1 MRSNQVIGL
10 TLLGV
15 GSVAAAGFTL
25 IARAVVRRK
34 TSYADGR
41 ARRRVPKRRRK
52 VTETAVEITGRVG
65 KKWAHAPIAAGVAA
79 YAWQRGSGPAALA
92 APLASVGAY
101 ALSELFDRRFPHRSP
116 PPGRH
121 SPTTPSFPSGHSLST
136 MAVGVTSAYML
147 AREGI
152 IPVELAVPVGLVV
165 PVASGIG
172 RLYLDRHWS
181 TDVAAGW
188 LAGLSLAAG
197 CASVY
202 EALRE

>member
-1 MRSNQVIGL
+1 MRSNHTIGL

-25 IARAVVRRK
+25 VASAVIRRE

-52 VTETAVEITGRVG
+52 VTETAVTVAGRVG

-79 YAWQRGSGPAALA
+79 YAWQRGAGPAALA
-92 APLASVGAY
+92 APLASAGAY
-101 ALSELFDRRFPHRSP
+101 ALCELFDRRMPHRSP

-136 MAVGVTSAYML
+136 MAVGVTSAYLL
-147 AREGI
+147 AREEL
-152 IPVELAVPVGLVV
+152 IPVAAAVPVGLMV
-165 PVASGIG
+165 PVASGLG

-181 TDVAAGW
+181 SDVAAGW
-188 LAGLSLAAG
+188 LAGLSLAAA
-197 CASVY
+197 CASLY